1 MLFGLA
7 AALGRCAGRRHSAP
21 LAAGGARLGGVIAR
35 RGGDGNRARPGQR
48 WGDDGLAGRAEL
60 VGGWRPLAGRTA
72 VLQQAGLSLDD
83 RRRGQMGAQRA
94 RPICRCGGRGEPSR
108 GPAKLC
114 QLHAHASP
122 VVCTGAG
129 RFLRVAS
136 GRTARRLPGAGMQ
149 PGAQP
154 RRGRAAEPV
163 AFRLPRPTFTAS
175 RRTGWSACDWRA
187 RCWASSRCPP
197 STGRPASWI
206 GPAGP
211 LATILLALSPRHLWV
226 SRTSEPW
233 IAAAASLAGAG
244 RDYAPSLSLD
254 RRWWWAAGLAFG
266 LLLLDAYS
274 LPGAALAWMA
284 AAAAIGVW
292 SLAAAPAGR
301 TLLPARLLN
310 VAAFLAAATV
320 ASLPG
325 LAAARLQP
333 TPADPVA
340 MTGLY
345 TALTGL
351 LHSGGAAWDYLLD
364 HPLLAAWPAA
374 LAALGMGRITRS
386 LAQPHAALIAGWRR
400 LSSPSPATTRWRIRR
415 HDGPAL
421 AALPVPSRRRGP
433 DTLLDVFM
441 RVWRPLIPAHVATGA
456 ALALVLAAGS
466 WQAYNATQGLQTAA
480 SPRAF
485 RRRRHGTFRRRL
497 PCRPATRPAYRVKR
511 TPL

>member
-1 MLFGLA
+1 MGTTA
-7 AALGRCAGRRHSAP
+7 
-21 LAAGGARLGGVIAR
+21 
-35 RGGDGNRARPGQR
+35 
-48 WGDDGLAGRAEL
+48 WL
-60 VGGWRPLAGRTA
+60 VGL
-72 VLQQAGLSLDD
+72 
-83 RRRGQMGAQRA
+83 
-94 RPICRCGGRGEPSR
+94 IC
-108 GPAKLC
+108 
-114 QLHAHASP
+114 
-122 VVCTGAG
+122 
-129 RFLRVAS
+129 
-136 GRTARRLPGAGMQ
+136 
-149 PGAQP
+149 
-154 RRGRAAEPV
+154 
-163 AFRLPRPTFTAS
+163 
-175 RRTGWSACDWRA
+175 W
-187 RCWASSRCPP
+187 
-197 STGRPASWI
+197 RPASWP
-206 GPAGP
+206 GEAWLYYSRPAYRWTTDAAGRWVRSALGQSAGVGDAASRAEGPQSSASFMLTLLLLFVLALAAFLRVWRLAELPAGCLGLECSRALSLVEGAP
-211 LATILLALSPRHLWV
+211 PNLSLFDFLAQLLYRFTQDGLVSLRLAGALLGILTLPAFYWAARQLDRAGGAALATILLALSPWHLWV

-233 IAAAASLAGAG
+233 IAAPLLVSLALGAG
-244 RDYAPSLSLD
+244 LRALSSLD

-386 LAQPHAALIAGWRR
+386 LAQPHAALIAAGLAAAVVALARYNAAGESAANAR
-400 LSSPSPATTRWRIRR
+400 
-415 HDGPAL
+415 PAL
-421 AALPVPSRRRGP
+421 AALPALGVAAAWTRCSTSSCVATADSGARRHRRSAGAGLGGRLLAGIQRHAGIADGRRRRG
-433 DTLLDVFM
+433 
-441 RVWRPLIPAHVATGA
+441 
-456 ALALVLAAGS
+456 
-466 WQAYNATQGLQTAA
+466 
-480 SPRAF
+480 AF

-497 PCRPATRPAYRVKR
+497 PCRSQLRDLR
-511 TPL
+511 TG